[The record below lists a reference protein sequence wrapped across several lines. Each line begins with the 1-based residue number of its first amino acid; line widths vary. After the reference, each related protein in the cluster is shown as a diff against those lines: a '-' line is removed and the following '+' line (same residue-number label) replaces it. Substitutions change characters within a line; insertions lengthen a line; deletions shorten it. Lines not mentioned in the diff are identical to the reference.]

1 MERLN
6 RLITPLTVF
15 CLCSFIAVTG
25 QGEVVGIGTGTAVA
39 PEEVKDYYIDPVC
52 SREVNKD
59 TPHTREVDGK
69 IYYFCSEACK
79 RAFKKEMVETPG
91 IKLIYIDPVCG
102 CRVDEDAPHVAK
114 YKGTTYYFCIRPCRN
129 RFLASPE
136 LFSCYCVEGEHC
148 PHRESRPGEPCEQ
161 GSILGWGRWSH
172 WGCPIHM
179 DKSDFS
185 Y

>member
-39 PEEVKDYYIDPVC
+39 PEKVKNYYIDPVC

-69 IYYFCSEACK
+69 VYYFCSEACK

-102 CRVDEDAPHVAK
+102 CAWTKTRYMWPNIKVRRITSAYGPAETDFLHHPNCFPAIVWKASTVHTVRVGRV
-114 YKGTTYYFCIRPCRN
+114 N
-129 RFLASPE
+129 LASKGQ
-136 LFSCYCVEGEHC
+136 S
-148 PHRESRPGEPCEQ
+148 
-161 GSILGWGRWSH
+161 
-172 WGCPIHM
+172 
-179 DKSDFS
+179 
-185 Y
+185 